1 MSLIAATSKEQ
12 HLKCDTTNSNSPN
25 RIEKIT
31 NYNVN
36 QPAQDAFSYAPSPF
50 APYSHRAQ
58 PPGRSDSRRSQS
70 VSCTRKTVSGDS
82 IEVHYRGSLASDGS
96 EFDSSYGRGQPLKF
110 KVGKGMVIKGWDEG
124 LLDMCVGEK
133 RKLTIAPELAYGDRG
148 AGPIP
153 GGSTLSEWAV
163 AMILP

>member
-1 MSLIAATSKEQ
+1 MHFPTLLPLLLPIVTA
-12 HLKCDTTNSNSPN
+12 LSP
-25 RIEKIT
+25 
-31 NYNVN
+31 
-36 QPAQDAFSYAPSPF
+36 PAGLTVDVV
-50 APYSHRAQ
+50 
-58 PPGRSDSRRSQS
+58 QS